1 MVNILIF
8 ILFVFSMKLAFS
20 QENDPYAE
28 IADII
33 ASKKTP
39 RDECNDYVN
48 QRGWEQFVP
57 INIGNKKI
65 LVICG
70 ASTINEPPTS
80 KNFLL
85 SRGVAFDKAILD
97 AQKSYSEFRS
107 EQISEKI
114 NYKLK
119 EGFGIEN
126 KDPIK
131 KEDELITEI
140 EENLFDKLFQLVNLE
155 IEKNLK
161 ENEVDTLEEQ
171 EKVLDEINNISQSEV
186 FTKTINLSTNI
197 SINGLQSFKV
207 WEDCKEG
214 EKQCKLAILAVRTAE
229 QAFLAKSLIKP
240 TSSFL
245 RGEPSKALPEKFTP
259 KQILANVGTR
269 IKRDENGDYHILA
282 TSISLPKTETG
293 QSEEIAYKKAKA
305 DAKAMIRRFAG
316 AQIQSKTETTVEE
329 IFNEYKN
336 GENENETIEKFKQET
351 ESLSKSAKIKG
362 IKIHDSGSVIHPAN
376 KELVAKYVVAKWS
389 ISSQSQ
395 ANNNNLEIKKQ
406 GTTSIKKTEPIQ
418 QGTQIQSEE
427 ADF

>member
-1 MVNILIF
+1 MVNFII
-8 ILFVFSMKLAFS
+8 ILFLFSTSIAFS

-39 RDECNDYVN
+39 LDECNEYVS
-48 QRGWEQFVP
+48 QKGWEQFVP
-57 INIGNKKI
+57 ISVGNKKI
-65 LVICG
+65 LVVCG
-70 ASTINEPPTS
+70 SSSINEPPS
-80 KNFLL
+80 SINFLS
-85 SRGVAFDKAILD
+85 SRGIAFDSAILD

-107 EQISEKI
+107 IKTSEKI

-131 KEDELITEI
+131 EDDELTKEI
-140 EENLFDKLFQLVNLE
+140 EENFFDKLFQLANIE
-155 IEKNLK
+155 IDKKLK
-161 ENEVDTLEEQ
+161 ESEIDIAEEEDKILE
-171 EKVLDEINNISQSEV
+171 EINNLSQSEV
-186 FTKTINLSTNI
+186 FKKTINTSTNL
-197 SINGLQSFKV
+197 SINGMQSFKV

-214 EKQCKLAILAVRTAE
+214 EKQCKLAILVVRTAE
-229 QAFLAKSLIKP
+229 QGFLAKSLIKP

-245 RGEPSKALPEKFTP
+245 RGEPSKAIPEKFTP

-282 TSISLPKTETG
+282 TSISLPKTETN
-293 QSEEIAYKKAKA
+293 QSEKIAYEKAKT
-305 DAKAMIRRFAG
+305 DAFGMIRRFAG
-316 AQIQSKTETTVEE
+316 AQIQSKTEKTVEQ

-336 GENENETIEKFKQET
+336 GENENEIIDKFKQET
-351 ESLSKSAKIKG
+351 ESVSKSAKIKG
-362 IKIHDSGSVIHPAN
+362 ISIHDSGSVIHPAN
-376 KELVAKYVVAKWS
+376 KELVAKYIVAKWS
-389 ISSQSQ
+389 ISSQGQ
-395 ANNNNLEIKKQ
+395 AKRNNMEIKKKE
-406 GTTSIKKTEPIQ
+406 TTSIKNTEPIQ

>member
-1 MVNILIF
+1 MVNFLVILL
-8 ILFVFSMKLAFS
+8 ILFTTKLAVS
-20 QENDPYAE
+20 EENDPYAE

-39 RDECNDYVN
+39 LDECNDYVT
-48 QRGWEQFVP
+48 QKGWEQFVP
-57 INIGNKKI
+57 ISVGNKKI

-70 ASTINEPPTS
+70 SSTINEPPSS
-80 KNFLL
+80 KNFLS
-85 SRGVAFDKAILD
+85 SRGIAFDSAILD

-107 EQISEKI
+107 NKISEKI
-114 NYKLK
+114 SYKLR

-126 KDPIK
+126 KDPIT
-131 KEDELITEI
+131 KEDELTTEI
-140 EENLFDKLFQLVNLE
+140 EENFFDKLFQLANLE
-155 IEKNLK
+155 IEKKLK
-161 ENEVDTLEEQ
+161 ENEIVDEDKEN
-171 EKVLDEINNISQSEV
+171 VLDEINDISQSEV
-186 FTKTINLSTNI
+186 FTKTINTSTNI

-207 WEDCKEG
+207 WEDCNEG
-214 EKQCKLAILAVRTAE
+214 EKQCRLAILVVRTAE
-229 QAFLAKSLIKP
+229 QGFLAKSLIKP

-245 RGEPSKALPEKFTP
+245 RGEPSRAIPEKFTP

-293 QSEEIAYKKAKA
+293 QSEKIAYEKAKT
-305 DAKAMIRRFAG
+305 DAFGMIRRFAG
-316 AQIQSKTETTVEE
+316 AQIQSKTEKTVEQ

-336 GENENETIEKFKQET
+336 GENENEIIDKFKQET

-376 KELVAKYVVAKWS
+376 KNLIAKYIVAKWS
-389 ISSQSQ
+389 IGSQNQ
-395 ANNNNLEIKKQ
+395 ATKNNMEIKKR